1 MVLMFLNISCETD
14 KIKLHTA
21 LFIRTAKIK
30 KKKTNLY
37 GYKFVQ
43 FFGNSR
49 KHNYAELNIAQIK
62 LARFCLFI

>member
-1 MVLMFLNISCETD
+1 MELILLNISCETD

-30 KKKTNLY
+30 TKINLY

-43 FFGNSR
+43 FFVNSR

-62 LARFCLFI
+62 LARFCLFL